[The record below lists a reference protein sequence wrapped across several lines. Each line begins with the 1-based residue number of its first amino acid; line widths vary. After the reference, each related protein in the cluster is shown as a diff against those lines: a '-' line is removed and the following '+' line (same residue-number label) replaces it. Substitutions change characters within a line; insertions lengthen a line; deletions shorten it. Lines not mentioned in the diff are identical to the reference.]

1 MPSLR
6 CVLTLLATMAAL
18 PAALAHPASPPAPTV
33 AMASQPAADDP
44 ARLLALLARS
54 PSLAQQAQALSN
66 AGVLRGVS
74 VVPAG
79 EPLSFHG
86 RPRSAA
92 LVGGVMTI
100 SAELLT
106 GLQDWARRRHLDS
119 TDMAVVYIL
128 AHQVGHAMQ
137 DERMQALMAELRAV
151 VAAEGDRPGPQ
162 SQAMQQRYAD
172 AMLEME
178 AVATLTGWN
187 YTVDAWLHDQQ
198 IPCGPQDDPDISTR
212 QVLAQAT
219 LMDQMAHIEPILPAM
234 RLDNGQALK
243 LSAHGIEDT
252 AHNRAALLAGLRSMP
267 QALEIE

>member
-1 MPSLR
+1 MPTLR
-6 CVLTLLATMAAL
+6 SVMTLLAAMAAL
-18 PAALAHPASPPAPTV
+18 PTAQASSPPPATPTTV
-33 AMASQPAADDP
+33 AAAGHAVDDP
-44 ARLLALLARS
+44 ARLLALLTRS

-219 LMDQMAHIEPILPAM
+219 LMDQMAHIEPILAAM